1 MRSAKDLGIM
11 LAQHQVREV
20 GLYGSYPTSAVFYS
34 GSKLVKLVPVKELE
48 TYKPKSMSWTSK
60 NVMPFA
66 AMEKQHYP
74 LIIVSSRSMKDFMQH
89 NHSQWLTAG
98 RRGQYLL
105 LQPVAG
111 KMDNPSPKG
120 YNNAAR
126 LSAKSD
132 WRNHHGRT

>member
-1 MRSAKDLGIM
+1 M
-11 LAQHQVREV
+11 
-20 GLYGSYPTSAVFYS
+20 
-34 GSKLVKLVPVKELE
+34 KLVPEKELE

-105 LQPVAG
+105 LQPAVG
-111 KMDNPSPKG
+111 TMDNPSPKG
-120 YNNAAR
+120 YNKDAR

>member
-1 MRSAKDLGIM
+1 M
-11 LAQHQVREV
+11 LAQHQVEEV

-34 GSKLVKLVPVKELE
+34 GSKLVKLVPEKELE

-105 LQPVAG
+105 LQPAVG
-111 KMDNPSPKG
+111 TMDNPSPKG
-120 YNNAAR
+120 YNKDAR

-132 WRNHHGRT
+132 WRNYHGRT